1 MVMLVFKEN
10 VKGFLLDTDKDVIT
24 QIFTEVLSDEEVK
37 LIKKVISDDIILL
50 MSEEE
55 VNEEYSIWIEDLI
68 DDGIDVKT
76 ELEKDSELSKVVD
89 WKE

>member
-1 MVMLVFKEN
+1 MLVFKEN
-10 VKGFLLDTDKDVIT
+10 VKGFLLDTDKDAIT
-24 QIFTEVLSDEEVK
+24 QIFTEVLSAEEVK
-37 LIKKVISDDIILL
+37 LIRKVIPNDIILL

-68 DDGIDVKT
+68 DDEIDVKT
-76 ELEKDSELSKVVD
+76 ELAKDTELSKVVD

>member
-1 MVMLVFKEN
+1 MLVFKEN
-10 VKGFLLDTDKDVIT
+10 VKGFLLDTDKDVVT
-24 QIFTEVLSDEEVK
+24 QIFTEALSAEEVK

-68 DDGIDVKT
+68 DDEIDVKT
-76 ELEKDSELSKVVD
+76 ELEKDSELSKVLD

>member
-1 MVMLVFKEN
+1 MLVFKEN
-10 VKGFLLDTDKDVIT
+10 VKGFLLDTDKDKIT
-24 QIFTEVLSDEEVK
+24 QIFTEALSAEEMK

-68 DDGIDVKT
+68 DDEIDVKT
-76 ELEKDSELSKVVD
+76 ELAKDTELSKVVD

>member
-1 MVMLVFKEN
+1 MLVFKEN
-10 VKGFLLDTDKDVIT
+10 VKGFLLNTDKDVVT
-24 QIFTEVLSDEEVK
+24 QIFTEVLSAEEVK

-50 MSEEE
+50 VDEKE
-55 VNEEYSIWIEDLI
+55 VNEEYSIWIEGLI

-76 ELEKDSELSKVVD
+76 ELEKDSELSKVLD

>member
-1 MVMLVFKEN
+1 MLVFKEN
-10 VKGFLLDTDKDVIT
+10 VKGFLLNIDKDVVT

-37 LIKKVISDDIILL
+37 LIRKVISDDIILL
-50 MSEEE
+50 VDEKE
-55 VNEEYSIWIEDLI
+55 VNEEYSFWIEGLI

-76 ELEKDSELSKVVD
+76 ELEKDSELSKVLD

>member
-1 MVMLVFKEN
+1 
-10 VKGFLLDTDKDVIT
+10 
-24 QIFTEVLSDEEVK
+24 
-37 LIKKVISDDIILL
+37 

-68 DDGIDVKT
+68 DDEIDVKT
-76 ELEKDSELSKVVD
+76 ELAKDTELSKVVE

>member
-1 MVMLVFKEN
+1 MLVFKEN
-10 VKGFLLDTDKDVIT
+10 VKGFLLDTDTDVVT

-50 MSEEE
+50 VDEKE
-55 VNEEYSIWIEDLI
+55 VNEEYSIWIEGLI

-76 ELEKDSELSKVVD
+76 EFLNDTELSKVVE

>member
-1 MVMLVFKEN
+1 MLVFKEN
-10 VKGFLLDTDKDVIT
+10 VKGFLLDTDKDAIT
-24 QIFTEVLSDEEVK
+24 QIFTEALSAEEVK
-37 LIKKVISDDIILL
+37 LIRKVISDDIILL

-68 DDGIDVKT
+68 DDEIDVKT
-76 ELEKDSELSKVVD
+76 ELEKDSELSKVLD

>member
-1 MVMLVFKEN
+1 M
-10 VKGFLLDTDKDVIT
+10 LDTDKDKIT
-24 QIFTEVLSDEEVK
+24 QIFTETLSAEEVK
-37 LIKKVISDDIILL
+37 LIRKVLPNDIILL

-68 DDGIDVKT
+68 DDEIDVKT
-76 ELEKDSELSKVVD
+76 ELAKDTELSKVVD

>member
-1 MVMLVFKEN
+1 MLVFKEN
-10 VKGFLLDTDKDVIT
+10 VKGFLLDTDKDAIT
-24 QIFTEVLSDEEVK
+24 QIFTEALSAEEVK
-37 LIKKVISDDIILL
+37 LIRKVIPNDIILL

-68 DDGIDVKT
+68 DDEIDVKT
-76 ELEKDSELSKVVD
+76 ELAKDTELSKVVD